1 MVSFTMVLGGKKQDA
16 YNKMLRIIKDTMWI
30 MGVATVLALAAYLFR
45 TGMTPIPGS
54 TSSPSITASQSES
67 SLSEDDLKYQSIDF
81 ETARKM
87 FEEGTALFADAR
99 SLEAFRMGRV
109 PGAIHLDP
117 EEMEQWS
124 ETIMVNYPPD
134 QVIITY
140 CHGAQCD
147 LSQLLAEKLIWLGF
161 EKVYYMT
168 DGWGRWLQAGLPI
181 E

>member
-1 MVSFTMVLGGKKQDA
+1 
-16 YNKMLRIIKDTMWI
+16 MWV

-45 TGMTPIPGS
+45 TGTTPMSGS
-54 TSSPSITASQSES
+54 TSLPTSVVTRSES
-67 SLSEDDLKYQSIDF
+67 SQSEDDLKYRSIDF

-99 SLEAFRMGRV
+99 SLEAFRNGRI

-124 ETIMVNYPPD
+124 ETMMVDYPPD

-147 LSQLLAEKLIWLGF
+147 LSQLLAQKLIWLGF
-161 EKVYYMT
+161 EKVYYMI
-168 DGWGRWLQAGLPI
+168 DGWGRWLQAGLPV